1 MHTPI
6 TSVTQYWYLSYRL
19 ASGYRASAHLAAIPH
34 TTLMLGYTSG
44 QGYVL
49 ASQTPCI
56 QSGEERKEL
65 KCYRCLSHGSHTQA
79 LDSIEHTG
87 TCVHVHHAQLKAH
100 TTDTHKNNIKT
111 TTTTTTAKTYVLIL
125 SSCSRGLSLSHRQ
138 TFIHG
143 HSHTHTRHT

>member
-34 TTLMLGYTSG
+34 TTLVLGYTSG
-44 QGYVL
+44 QGSVL

-56 QSGEERKEL
+56 QSEEERKEL

-79 LDSIEHTG
+79 LNSIKHTG
-87 TCVHVHHAQLKAH
+87 MHAHHAQLKTH
-100 TTDTHKNNIKT
+100 MTDTQEQHQNNNNNNNSKNIRINTI
-111 TTTTTTAKTYVLIL
+111 
-125 SSCSRGLSLSHRQ
+125 
-138 TFIHG
+138 
-143 HSHTHTRHT
+143 